1 MYATQNDRLGMQNLL
16 PLARGTMEKG
26 KRIMETPQ
34 PKVLGAMKHLLLELQ
49 KVGAINDIDRE
60 HFIREYVIGRIIGF
74 GHLAEYLL
82 ATGAIGLHNHD
93 QIIRYGRRYG
103 ENR

>member
-1 MYATQNDRLGMQNLL
+1 MN
-16 PLARGTMEKG
+16 
-26 KRIMETPQ
+26 TPQ
-34 PKVLGAMKHLLLELQ
+34 SPKVIGAMKHLLLQLE
-49 KVGAINDIDRE
+49 KVNAITDGDRE
-60 HFIREYVIGRIIGF
+60 HLIREYVIGRINSF

-82 ATGAIGLHNHD
+82 ATGAVQNHNYD